1 MQKTVVCPGSFDP
14 VTLGHLDIIRRTAS
28 IFDKVIVVVMTN
40 YRKKNLNYFT
50 AEERADFIRRCTVD
64 LPNVTVD
71 FSDGLLADY
80 VKKVGACA
88 IVKGLRAVSDF
99 EDEFQQALTNKSLA
113 PEVETVF
120 ITTSSEY
127 MFLSSSAVKQVCELG
142 GDISKFVS
150 PQIREDIVSRIHA
163 RVQSDKQHGEHK

>member
-99 EDEFQQALTNKSLA
+99 EDEFQQALTNKTSRCASWAATSASLYRLRFA
-113 PEVETVF
+113 KILYLAFTRGSKAKNNMENQNN
-120 ITTSSEY
+120 
-127 MFLSSSAVKQVCELG
+127 KQL
-142 GDISKFVS
+142 
-150 PQIREDIVSRIHA
+150 
-163 RVQSDKQHGEHK
+163 

>member
-1 MQKTVVCPGSFDP
+1 MKTVVCPGSFDP
-14 VTLGHLDIIRRTAS
+14 VTLGHLDIIRRTAAV
-28 IFDKVIVVVMTN
+28 FDRVIVVVMTN
-40 YRKKNLNYFT
+40 YRKKNTNCFT
-50 AEERADFIRRCTVD
+50 AEERADFIRRCTGD
-64 LPNVTVD
+64 LANVTVD

-80 VKKVGACA
+80 ARKVGACA

-113 PEVETVF
+113 PEVETIF

-127 MFLSSSAVKQVCELG
+127 MFLSSSAIKQVCELG

-150 PQIREDIVSRIHA
+150 PEILGDIEARIRRTG
-163 RVQSDKQHGEHK
+163 KTK

>member
-1 MQKTVVCPGSFDP
+1 MERTVVCPGSFDP
-14 VTLGHLDIIRRTAS
+14 VTLGHLDIIKRTAA
-28 IFDKVIVVVMTN
+28 IFDRVIVVVMCN
-40 YRKKNLNYFT
+40 YRKKNTNYFT
-50 AEERADFIRRCTVD
+50 PQERIDFIRRCTAE
-64 LPNVTVD
+64 LTNVTVD

-80 VKKVGACA
+80 ARRVGACA

-113 PEVETVF
+113 PGVETVF

-150 PQIREDIVSRIHA
+150 PEIKDDIVKRIRSR
-163 RVQSDKQHGEHK
+163 RL

>member
-99 EDEFQQALTNKSLA
+99 EDEFQQALTNKKLNSEL
-113 PEVETVF
+113 ETIFV
-120 ITTSSEY
+120 TTTAEN
-127 MFLSSSAVKQVCELG
+127 MFLSSSVVKQVCELG
-142 GDISKFVS
+142 GDISNFV
-150 PQIREDIVSRIHA
+150 PEEIRDDIIKRISR
-163 RVQSDKQHGEHK
+163 GERE